1 MYGNTS
7 SKPAP
12 SVWESNSTNKSWLS
26 KGSAGL
32 VKLAL
37 WAQRYR
43 WPVPRFVRR
52 AGRALLSQFPRDE
65 VQVED
70 WSRPLITCRATCVE
84 MPNID
89 NGQVTEA
96 FHSHCNSPEKSQA
109 RLRCLILT
117 SVLDAGGI
125 DEFVAFLARRLPTQ
139 GVDISVMLTDPASR
153 GGRLITALRKEG
165 IQIIDELPDESC
177 QWLAAHRPDVIS
189 AHAPPD
195 WILKAAHTL
204 NIPVVET
211 LHAVPT
217 PIGTDW
223 QQEGPRS
230 RNVKFFIAV
239 SDLVRRQYL
248 HGNPTFGAQAIL
260 TIPNGFNDTHRPHV
274 DRTKARAWLGLEDEF
289 LFISLGRYVFQK
301 NAYGLMAAFAEV
313 ARTFPQAHLLIAG
326 RMDDPSY
333 MKQLWLLR
341 SQMREPHRIYLRD
354 NLSNPSALFSA
365 ADGFVMNS
373 FFEGWPLASMEALCS
388 GLPLVMSDVGGAREQ
403 VGLDG
408 RHGYIIPNPAGNSE
422 IANWES
428 AARERFR
435 HQNNKDDLI
444 RAMNLLISNRK
455 NWEILRPALAEEAKL
470 RFSADVCI
478 KRYADILERATVS

>member
-1 MYGNTS
+1 MRGNVS
-7 SKPAP
+7 SKPAL
-12 SVWESNSTNKSWLS
+12 SIGGSNLTHRNKRPRKLP
-26 KGSAGL
+26 GL
-32 VKLAL
+32 VQFAL
-37 WAQRYR
+37 WAQRHR

-52 AGRALLSQFPRDE
+52 AGRTLLSQFYEDE

-70 WSRPLITCRATCVE
+70 WSRPLIARRVTPRVE
-84 MPNID
+84 MPSIS
-89 NGQVTEA
+89 NGSALQ
-96 FHSHCNSPEKSQA
+96 SHFFKSEKSQA

-139 GVDISVMLTDPASR
+139 GVDINVMLTDPASR
-153 GGRLITALRKEG
+153 GGRLITALRREG
-165 IQIIDELPDESC
+165 IQIIDESPDESC
-177 QWLAAHRPDVIS
+177 QWLATQRPDVIS

-195 WILKAAHTL
+195 WILKTAHIL
-204 NIPVVET
+204 HIPVVET

-223 QQEGPRS
+223 RQEGPRS
-230 RNVKFFIAV
+230 RNIKFFIAV

-248 HGNPTFGAQAIL
+248 HGNPTFDAQAVL
-260 TIPNGFNDTHRPHV
+260 TIPNGFNDTHRPDV
-274 DRTKARAWLGLEDEF
+274 DRAKARAWLGLEDEF

-301 NAYGLMAAFAEV
+301 NAYGLMAAFEEIAH
-313 ARTFPQAHLLIAG
+313 TFPQAHLLIAG

-341 SQMREPHRIYLRD
+341 SQMREPQRIHLRD
-354 NLSNPSALFSA
+354 NLPNPSALFSA

-388 GLPLVMSDVGGAREQ
+388 GLPVVISDVGGAREQ

-408 RHGYIIPNPAGNSE
+408 KHGYIVPNPAGNSE
-422 IANWES
+422 LASWES

-435 HQNNKDDLI
+435 HQTNKDALV
-444 RAMNLLISNRK
+444 RAMNSLIINRK
-455 NWEILRPALAEEAKL
+455 HWEGIRPALAEEAKL
-470 RFSADVCI
+470 RFSADICLA
-478 KRYADILERATVS
+478 RYAETLERATVS